1 MENWKKFRDT
11 QYSISDEGRL
21 RNDRTGNIT
30 VGSLMNGYLCF
41 SIRFENEVL
50 GLFKIHRIVAESF
63 ILNPENKS
71 QVNHK
76 DGCKTNNRV
85 DNLEWATP
93 SENIKHAYATGLML
107 RGSKK
112 VGSILTEED
121 IPQIIYYI
129 SVGYKDAEI
138 ANNYGVTRQTINAI
152 RIGDNWAHLGLEAIG
167 RYKGKSR
174 EQKLRP
180 SDIPEIR
187 ARISKMVSDTVIAKD
202 YNVNAATIRQIRI
215 GATWKNY

>member
-1 MENWKKFRDT
+1 M
-11 QYSISDEGRL
+11 
-21 RNDRTGNIT
+21 
-30 VGSLMNGYLCF
+30 
-41 SIRFENEVL
+41 
-50 GLFKIHRIVAESF
+50 
-63 ILNPENKS
+63 
-71 QVNHK
+71 
-76 DGCKTNNRV
+76 
-85 DNLEWATP
+85 
-93 SENIKHAYATGLML
+93 
-107 RGSKK
+107 
-112 VGSILTEED
+112 
-121 IPQIIYYI
+121 
-129 SVGYKDAEI
+129 GYKDAEI

-152 RIGDNWAHLGLEAIG
+152 RIGDNWAHLGLEVIG